1 MAVTLQS
8 LFDIAVSN
16 ISSIC
21 ANISDFSS
29 ISSEFKSGYS
39 RTFNHNRSRLTFT
52 IAKSISQATTD
63 QVSSQLSTFLSDNGF
78 SDMNEE
84 LHSAEL
90 ISFYTLLAV
99 FTSARVFDVSSQFTS
114 NKYVCYYSND
124 TSYNFDG
131 ATVSAADNDI
141 ILASDGLLSSYY
153 FQKIIQQNIRAKSI
167 QYNVSIAGYAFNDGY
182 KPTGNVD
189 QDNTTPGTVYNP

>member
-21 ANISDFSS
+21 TNISSFSS

-52 IAKSISQATTD
+52 IVDGVSQSTTD

-84 LHSAEL
+84 LCSSEL

-114 NKYVCYYSND
+114 NKYICYYSSD
-124 TSYNFDG
+124 TAYNFDS
-131 ATVSAADNDI
+131 ATVSAADNEI

-153 FQKIIQQNIRAKSI
+153 FQKIIHQNVRAKSI
-167 QYNVSIAGYAFNDGY
+167 QYNASIAGYAFNDGY

-189 QDNTTPGTVYNP
+189 QDNITPGIVYNP